1 MRATQVIL
9 LLVMGHAICSSPV
22 LVQEDEIRARRTDEL
37 TMITETP
44 LLLFPWLVWIL
55 DTISWIPGTTEQPD
69 ICQLLEQYGWYRKIT
84 SLGVATLTDNK
95 TAVEISLRAGCDVN
109 YDGTGYAAGLGE
121 TGITALMLA
130 VRAGSSLA
138 VSILSRQQNLQLE
151 MTDVHGV
158 TALAM
163 ASDIGRLDIVKI
175 LVEAG
180 ANVSTTDIS
189 GRNPLE
195 KAANEG
201 HLATVQYLV
210 THGAD
215 TEQAGYHGITPLWSA
230 AERGELEIVRYL
242 ASMGANLE
250 TTGFDGLHTITIAAR
265 AGRSDVVKF
274 LIQKNVDVNA
284 RDKDGRTALYWARQ
298 RMTVWASWAEK
309 YNEIA
314 KLLEMNGGTI

>member
-1 MRATQVIL
+1 MRATQVLL
-9 LLVMGHAICSSPV
+9 LLVMGQAIYSSPV

-55 DTISWIPGTTEQPD
+55 DRISWIPGTMEQPD
-69 ICQLLEQYGWYRKIT
+69 ICHILEQYGWYRK
-84 SLGVATLTDNK
+84 S
-95 TAVEISLRAGCDVN
+95 
-109 YDGTGYAAGLGE
+109 
-121 TGITALMLA
+121 ALMSA
-130 VRAGSSLA
+130 ARAGSSLA
-138 VSILSRQQNLQLE
+138 ASILVRHPCVQLE
-151 MTDVHGV
+151 MTGIYGV

-163 ASDIGRLDIVKI
+163 ASDMGRLDIVKI

-180 ANVSTTDIS
+180 ANVSTTDTR

-215 TEQAGYHGITPLWSA
+215 TEQSGYHGITPLWSA

-242 ASMGANLE
+242 ASVGASLE

-265 AGRSDVVKF
+265 GGRYDVVKF

-298 RMTVWASWAEK
+298 RMTVWSSWAEK